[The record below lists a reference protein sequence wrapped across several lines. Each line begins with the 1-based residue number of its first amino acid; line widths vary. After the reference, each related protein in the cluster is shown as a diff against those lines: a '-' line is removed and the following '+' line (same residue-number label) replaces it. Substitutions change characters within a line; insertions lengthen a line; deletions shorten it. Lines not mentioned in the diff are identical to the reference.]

1 MIGSDINILYFLVYR
16 GVILYGMVVGKLPFS
31 THYTDQYR
39 RQKLQQQIER
49 GLVESHQREMA
60 LLTSGMHGMIC
71 GIYQYLAGHDS
82 VSIIL

>member
-1 MIGSDINILYFLVYR
+1 MYCLVYR

-60 LLTSGMHGMIC
+60 LLTSGMLIQPFV
-71 GIYQYLAGHDS
+71 Y
-82 VSIIL
+82 